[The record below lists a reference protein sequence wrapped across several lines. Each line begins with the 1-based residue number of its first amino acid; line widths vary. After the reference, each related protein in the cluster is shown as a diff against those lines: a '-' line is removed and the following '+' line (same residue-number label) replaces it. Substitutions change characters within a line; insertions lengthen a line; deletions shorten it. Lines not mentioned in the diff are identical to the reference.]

1 MANSKK
7 YTFQVKEDRSSW
19 SAKIIRRV
27 SSQKTVVSKR
37 QGGFSSEAD
46 AKAWAEK
53 EIVSFFENLSAR
65 NKRRSK
71 PRTES

>member
-7 YTFQVKEDRSSW
+7 YSFQIKQDRSSW

-37 QGGFSSEAD
+37 QGGFDSEAE
-46 AKAWAEK
+46 AQAWGEK
-53 EIVSFFENLSAR
+53 ELTTFLENLSAR

>member
-7 YTFQVKEDRSSW
+7 YTFQIKQDRSSW

-27 SSQKTVVSKR
+27 TSQKTVVSKR
-37 QGGFSSEAD
+37 QGGFNSEAE
-46 AKAWAEK
+46 AQAWGEK
-53 EIVSFFENLSAR
+53 EIISFLENLSAR

-71 PRTES
+71 PRTDN

>member
-7 YTFQVKEDRSSW
+7 YSFQIKQDRTSW
-19 SAKIIRRV
+19 STKIIRRV

-37 QGGFSSEAD
+37 QGGFSSEAE
-46 AKAWAEK
+46 AQAWGEK
-53 EIVSFFENLSAR
+53 EIVLFLENLSAR

>member
-7 YTFQVKEDRSSW
+7 YSFKVKQDRSSW
-19 SAKIIRRV
+19 SAQIIRRV
-27 SSQKTVVSKR
+27 SSQKKLVSKR
-37 QGGFSSEAD
+37 QGGFKSEAE
-46 AKAWAEK
+46 AQAWAEK
-53 EIVSFFENLSAR
+53 EIVLFFENLSAR